1 MGYIER
7 AIYVFPTKGSP
18 AFAAV
23 NISDGVVAC
32 RHWAVVRL
40 AFNNIYPVEVICKL
54 NDRTLRQSPGSGRL
68 TRHRIDM
75 HDHAAR

>member
-40 AFNNIYPVEVICKL
+40 AFDDIYPVEIICKL
-54 NDRTLRQSPGSGRL
+54 KMIKS
-68 TRHRIDM
+68 
-75 HDHAAR
+75 